1 MRFYIK
7 VAAVFFMVTQVI
19 PAMANS
25 NNVQSIR
32 TEDGALSVK
41 DSNQSSLI
49 GAWKMVKFE
58 TGTAEVLKE
67 IPYTGQLI
75 ITDAGTLSAQARN
88 PDRTVPDSA
97 YTVNGYEALYGD
109 IKIDDAAGRFMLTVN
124 SALASGLIG
133 QKMERAFII
142 SGNKLE
148 LSPVDKSEGWRV
160 TYERY

>member
-1 MRFYIK
+1 MHAHSK
-7 VAAVFFMVTQVI
+7 LAAFVFMIAHAVPV
-19 PAMANS
+19 MANS
-25 NNVQSIR
+25 NNVQSVR
-32 TEDGALSVK
+32 TGNGALSVTE
-41 DSNQSSLI
+41 SQSSSLI

-58 TGTAEVLKE
+58 AGTADALKE

-88 PDRTVPDSA
+88 PDKNVPDSA

-109 IKIDDAAGRFMLTVN
+109 INIDDAAGRFIVTVN
-124 SALASGLIG
+124 SALASGLVG
-133 QKMERAFII
+133 QKMERVFSIT
-142 SGNKLE
+142 GNQLE